1 MISVVDK
8 LRQFDAYPK
17 TADDFKIKTFSGATS
32 LYIYGF
38 LVCLTIA
45 FLHLL
50 IFFTVTI
57 ISTIIIISLF
67 VSELRDFISPNVVEE
82 LFVDTSRD
90 SKLKINLDIIIPT
103 ISCDCKYIFTSQFK
117 MEFPNKIIF
126 FLYLFRSSVRRYGFF
141 RRTTLT
147 N

>member
-32 LYIYGF
+32 KYLCEFVIY
-38 LVCLTIA
+38 LVIVYSYSSK
-45 FLHLL
+45 FV
-50 IFFTVTI
+50 FTVTI

-67 VSELRDFISPNVVEE
+67 MSELRDFISPNVVEE

-90 SKLKINLDIIIPT
+90 SKLKINLDIVIPT
-103 ISCDCKYIFTSQFK
+103 ISCDCKYSLIQ
-117 MEFPNKIIF
+117 
-126 FLYLFRSSVRRYGFF
+126 
-141 RRTTLT
+141 
-147 N
+147 